1 MRGLPGAGAQARSYL
16 VVMKRRWVHVPLA
29 VLAAAALL
37 LLATC
42 FHRIVDSTRGTPVGE
57 LQDGASLP
65 PMGEPAFARL
75 LSALAATPLAP
86 GHDIELHT
94 VAAVSYARMFADMR
108 SARRSLTL
116 QSYYCLPGSVADS
129 TVAIL
134 RERAQAGVR
143 TLFLADGFGCR
154 RFVGLHARTLQ
165 AAGVEVAVLRPVHW
179 LTLHAAQ
186 HRSHVRLVVVDGR
199 VAWTGGFGIDDKWLY
214 GDGRQAAWRDSNV
227 RFMGPAVHQ
236 AQAAFLSAWAEAT
249 RALLTAPDLFAWDD
263 SVSAGS
269 AVAGVQYHVPGLGT
283 TPLERLIFVTT
294 AAARERLYIANAYF
308 LPSAVQRAALAEASR
323 RGVDVR
329 ILTAGS
335 RSDVPSTRFASRAYY
350 GELLAAGVRIY
361 EYTATMMHAKTIVA
375 DGVFSSVGSMNFDNR
390 SLRIDDELNLLVYDS
405 AMAAGLEAVFR
416 NDLLNAQ
423 EITAAMHAQ
432 RSRLERLRERLAR
445 MAQPLM

>member
-1 MRGLPGAGAQARSYL
+1 
-16 VVMKRRWVHVPLA
+16 MKRRWVRVPLA
-29 VLAAAALL
+29 ALAAAALL

-42 FHRIVDSTRGTPVGE
+42 FHRIVDSTRGTPVVS
-57 LQDGASLP
+57 LQDAAVVP
-65 PMGEPAFARL
+65 PMRDPDFARL

-86 GHDIELHT
+86 GHGIELHT
-94 VAAVSYARMFADMR
+94 VPAASYARMFADMR

-116 QSYYCLPGSVADS
+116 QSYYCLPGRVADS

-134 RERAQAGVR
+134 RERAQDGVR
-143 TLFLADGFGCR
+143 TLFLADGYGCR
-154 RFVGLHARTLQ
+154 RFVRLHARTLQ

-227 RFMGPAVHQ
+227 RFTGPAVRQ
-236 AQAAFLSAWAEAT
+236 AQAAFLSAWSEAT
-249 RALLTAPDLFAWDD
+249 RALRATPDLFAWED
-263 SVSAGS
+263 SASTG

-283 TPLERLIFVTT
+283 TPFERLIFLTT

-308 LPSAVQRAALAEASR
+308 LPSAVQREALAQAAR

-329 ILTAGS
+329 ILTPGS

-350 GELLAAGVRIY
+350 GELLAAGIRIY

-375 DGVFSSVGSMNFDNR
+375 DGVFSSIGSMNFDNR

-405 AMAAGLEAVFR
+405 ATAAGLEASFR
-416 NDLLNAQ
+416 NDLLSAH
-423 EITAAMHAQ
+423 EITAERHAQ
-432 RSRLERLRERLAR
+432 RSWLERLGERLAR
-445 MAQPLM
+445 LAQPLM